1 MQKIKK
7 FRINKNNDSL
17 ENIKEIKRN
26 VENFCEQKHIINLNS
41 GLSKILDIP
50 DKVLLKKPSK

>member
-26 VENFCEQKHIINLNS
+26 VENFVNKTHN
-41 GLSKILDIP
+41 
-50 DKVLLKKPSK
+50 